1 LILPAALMEPA
12 QNAGDYLI
20 AISKMNAALVFP
32 LWSQLSKGRVISR
45 MPASVSLTVKE
56 GRQAGE
62 KFVFDERA
70 VCVIGR
76 ARDCY
81 PQVPDD
87 AEHKRISRHH
97 CLLDI
102 NPPDIR
108 VRDFGSLN
116 GTYVNGEKIG
126 QRASHQTPGEA
137 ALQSFPEHDLK
148 EGDEIKLCNTVL
160 RVGVYAPAYCV
171 DCAQEIPQEQ
181 LPAAC
186 TVEGTFRCAPC
197 DEKTLKDSTPM
208 SARRGAKACAVCGKD
223 ASAEIG
229 EHRQG
234 DFVCASCK
242 REPLTI
248 VNHLLTSAREGEQG
262 LRSLREY
269 ELVRE
274 LGRGGMGAV
283 FLARHLATGELMAL
297 KVMLPN
303 VAVDARAKELFRREA
318 ENTRALQ
325 HTNVVTLYDWGFSEG
340 VYFFTLEYCDGGSV
354 VDLMKKH
361 GGRLA
366 VDEACE
372 IIFQVLDGLD
382 YAHHATIPN
391 VRLRDG
397 SFNSGKGL
405 VHRDLKPGNIF
416 LSGSIASRVA
426 KVGDYGLAKAFEMAG
441 LSGQTM
447 TGSAAGSPWFMPR
460 QQVLNFKY
468 VRPEVDVWAMAASLY
483 YMLTRHFP
491 RDFPPGQDPWQTVIQ
506 SARVPIRLRDA
517 SIPVGLAEVI
527 DLALVDQPSLY
538 FKSASDLKHALESTL

>member
-1 LILPAALMEPA
+1 
-12 QNAGDYLI
+12 
-20 AISKMNAALVFP
+20 
-32 LWSQLSKGRVISR
+32 
-45 MPASVSLTVKE
+45 MPTKVCLTIKE

-62 KFVFDERA
+62 EFVFDERA
-70 VCVIGR
+70 VCIIGR
-76 ARDCY
+76 AQDCY

-126 QRASHQTPGEA
+126 QRASHQTPEEA

-148 EGDEIKLCNTVL
+148 EGDEIKLCNTVF
-160 RVGVYAPAYCV
+160 RVDVYAPACCV
-171 DCAQEIPQEQ
+171 DCAQEIPQEL
-181 LPAAC
+181 LPTARTA
-186 TVEGTFRCAPC
+186 EGTFRCAPC
-197 DEKTLKDSTPM
+197 DDKRLKDSSPVP
-208 SARRGAKACAVCGKD
+208 ARGAKACAVCGKD

-234 DFVCASCK
+234 EFVCASCK
-242 REPLTI
+242 RNPLPI
-248 VNHLLTSAREGEQG
+248 VSHLLTSARESEQE
-262 LRSLREY
+262 LRSIREY

-283 FLARHLATGELMAL
+283 YLARHLATGELMAL
-297 KVMLPN
+297 KVMLPK

-340 VYFFTLEYCDGGSV
+340 VYFFTLEYCNGGSV
-354 VDLMKKH
+354 ADLMKKR

-366 VDEACE
+366 VDQACK
-372 IIFQVLDGLD
+372 IIFQALDGLD
-382 YAHHATIPN
+382 YAHHAPIPN

-397 SFNSGKGL
+397 SFSSDKGL

-416 LSGSIASRVA
+416 LSGSGASSVA
-426 KVGDYGLAKAFEMAG
+426 KIGDYGLAKAFEMAG

-447 TGSAAGSPWFMPR
+447 TGNAAGSPWFMPR

-483 YMLTRHFP
+483 YMLTCHFP
-491 RDFPPGQDPWQTVIQ
+491 RDFTPGQDPWQTVIQ
-506 SARVPIRLRDA
+506 SVRVPIRLRDA
-517 SIPVGLAEVI
+517 SIPVALAEVI

-538 FKSASDLKHALESTL
+538 FKSASDLKRALESTL